1 MENSFNANR
10 SGMILIVSGASGT
23 GKSTVCN
30 IVMDRN
36 KKLEFSISCTTRQ
49 ARDGEVDGVDY
60 HFITSDEFNAKISNK
75 EFIEHAT
82 VHNNSY
88 GTLRKEVMDRV
99 NVGKDVLLDI
109 DTQGAMQIQK
119 YMQNDAK
126 LAKCVEFVFIAP
138 PSIEILEDRLRSRG
152 TETEESIQ
160 VRLNNA
166 KGELDKWDKYNYL
179 IINNDLEQA
188 VEDMEHLI
196 YTLHKS
202 THRLSTWKSI

>member
-1 MENSFNANR
+1 MDR

-30 IVMDRN
+30 IVMERN
-36 KKLEFSISCTTRQ
+36 KKLDFSISCTTRQ
-49 ARDGEVDGVDY
+49 PRDGEVDGVDY
-60 HFITSDEFNAKISNK
+60 HFITSEEFNRKVINK

-88 GTLRKEVMDRV
+88 GTLRKEVMDKV
-99 NVGKDVLLDI
+99 NAGKDVLLDI

-119 YMQNDAK
+119 YMQNDAN

-138 PSIEILEDRLRSRG
+138 PSMEVLEDRLRSRG
-152 TETEESIQ
+152 TETEESIE

-188 VEDMEHLI
+188 VEEMEHLI

-202 THRLSTWKSI
+202 TRRLSTWKSI